1 MSDTNPPSKPLVM
14 TPGEISQFLADCR
27 TLIAH
32 SRTFYE
38 VRDALSKAVWLIESN
53 MQPVETS
60 TSRDAR
66 RYAVIS
72 RCVAPK
78 DLYDRLVR
86 DGKSP
91 GEWVDLQ
98 REQSIQQKIDEL
110 CDAALQRSPE
120 EPSAPQDESGWLIE
134 LAMKGVPHWLMVSS
148 VREWTPDA
156 IKAVRFAREEDAE
169 AMLFFLGIEDSKATE
184 HAWVATSPRECG
196 PPADHC
202 EKHGPH
208 RAFAGGCP
216 GCYHEKHDLP
226 RAQEK
231 ATAPRTIFEA
241 DVAPGGWAY
250 PSTGPSPCQG
260 IAKDGRDCALTM
272 QHEGECSP
280 ENGT

>member
-120 EPSAPQDESGWLIE
+120 EPTGERRTFTMKEAFG
-134 LAMKGVPHWLMVSS
+134 LATTAECPHGVQRGSC
-148 VREWTPDA
+148 
-156 IKAVRFAREEDAE
+156 
-169 AMLFFLGIEDSKATE
+169 GICI
-184 HAWVATSPRECG
+184 PLNG
-196 PPADHC
+196 
-202 EKHGPH
+202 
-208 RAFAGGCP
+208 AG
-216 GCYHEKHDLP
+216 E
-226 RAQEK
+226 Q
-231 ATAPRTIFEA
+231 T
-241 DVAPGGWAY
+241 
-250 PSTGPSPCQG
+250 
-260 IAKDGRDCALTM
+260 
-272 QHEGECSP
+272 
-280 ENGT
+280 

>member
-120 EPSAPQDESGWLIE
+120 EPSLAP
-134 LAMKGVPHWLMVSS
+134 
-148 VREWTPDA
+148 TP
-156 IKAVRFAREEDAE
+156 
-169 AMLFFLGIEDSKATE
+169 E
-184 HAWVATSPRECG
+184 HAKTGTYVTIV
-196 PPADHC
+196 C
-202 EKHGPH
+202 E
-208 RAFAGGCP
+208 GC
-216 GCYHEKHDLP
+216 HAQADLP
-226 RAQEK
+226 R
-231 ATAPRTIFEA
+231 
-241 DVAPGGWAY
+241 V
-250 PSTGPSPCQG
+250 
-260 IAKDGRDCALTM
+260 GR
-272 QHEGECSP
+272 EGEFMSLQPAIGWTLYPKQLCPKCSSG
-280 ENGT
+280 NGGGL